1 MTELQLWLKCTY
13 DKVQPKN
20 QKNFLYFLYKRQHQ
34 IQCCDAH
41 SESATKISPL
51 QLSLRSTT
59 FIQSRKHSQNTH
71 FTVYIVQPLERRW
84 ESKPFQSH
92 QSCNA
97 MTVLKHY
104 RSESVPKEG
113 LRLEKVPKAKQTL
126 QGSLLFIFSP
136 QMENKSNNN
145 KIPTQLEYTQ
155 ANFQEVHLE

>member
-1 MTELQLWLKCTY
+1 MTKCSQ
-13 DKVQPKN
+13 KKP
-20 QKNFLYFLYKRQHQ
+20 KNFLYFLQERQHQ

-126 QGSLLFIFSP
+126 QGSLLFIFHP
-136 QMENKSNNN
+136 KWRTKATTTKSQHNQNTPRPIS
-145 KIPTQLEYTQ
+145 KKCTWSK
-155 ANFQEVHLE
+155 